1 VALNTG
7 RPIARARVVAS
18 GPGSGGV
25 ALTDE
30 AGRYEISRLA
40 PGTIAITAAKGGFL
54 ATSYGQASWPGTGT
68 SLTLR
73 EGERLEGID
82 IRMPR
87 GGVVAGH
94 VFDETGDPLVGATV
108 RAARVIWVNG
118 EPRAAST
125 ASDTTDDRGQYRVF
139 GLTPGTYYLSATGRS
154 DGGAPLPG
162 ETDQGG
168 GGGVSMPVGYAPTYY
183 PAAVSVAD
191 ATTVRVKAGQETLG
205 IDVTTR
211 LVSMAKVSGVVTSSE
226 PSARMSVILFPE
238 GQGGFPFPGLQ
249 AMVSRD
255 GTFTIRNVP
264 PGRYIALGH
273 EIRADDRA
281 QGRTA
286 LATLRFAALPLVV
299 SGQDITGVTMTLRPG
314 GTISGTV
321 LFEASTAQPPRN
333 LGSFRV
339 MTTGLRASIGIP
351 ASVSPVRADGSFTVN
366 NVAPLPVML
375 DAAVPARDPD
385 AGADKR
391 APWQL
396 KGIYLNGRDIS
407 DTPFEVSPD
416 RPVSGVVVV
425 FSDSVT
431 TLAGA
436 VRDKAGQPAAGC
448 AVVVFSSDRALW
460 SLPLSRYVRMA
471 RTDRDGRFEIRP
483 LAPGSYYV
491 QTLADVDSL
500 QWSNPE
506 VLEQLRETASLVRL
520 VDGET
525 KSLDLLLRGR

>member
-1 VALNTG
+1 VNTG
-7 RPIARARVVAS
+7 RPITRARVVVS
-18 GPGSGGV
+18 GPGTGGV

-54 ATSYGQASWPGTGT
+54 ATSYGQASWPGAGT

-73 EGERLEGID
+73 ERERLEGIE

-87 GGVVAGH
+87 GGVVAGQ
-94 VFDETGDPLVGATV
+94 VFDDTGEPLASATV
-108 RAARVIWVNG
+108 RATRVIWVNG
-118 EPRAAST
+118 ESRAAST

-139 GLTPGTYYLSATGRS
+139 GLTPGTYYVSATARS
-154 DGGAPLPG
+154 DSGGALPG
-162 ETDQGG
+162 EADQGG
-168 GGGVSMPVGYAPTYY
+168 QGGVSMPVGYAPTYY
-183 PAAVSVAD
+183 PAAISVAD
-191 ATTVRVKAGQETLG
+191 ATAVGVKAGQETLG

-226 PSARMSVILFPE
+226 PSARMSVTLFAE
-238 GQGGFPFPGLQ
+238 GQGGFPSPGLQ
-249 AMVSRD
+249 AAVSRD
-255 GTFTIRNVP
+255 GTFTVRNVP
-264 PGRYIALGH
+264 PGRYIALAH
-273 EIRADDRA
+273 EIRVDPV
-281 QGRTA
+281 QQRTA
-286 LATLRFAALPLVV
+286 LATLRFAALPLLV

-321 LFEASTAQPPRN
+321 SFEGSRAQPPRN

-339 MTTGLRASIGIP
+339 MATGLRASIGIP
-351 ASVSPVRADGSFTVN
+351 ASVSSVRADGSFTIN

-375 DAAVPARDPD
+375 DAAVPARDAD
-385 AGADKR
+385 AGADRR

-407 DTPFEVSPD
+407 DAPIEVSPD

-436 VRDKAGQPAAGC
+436 VRDNAGQPAAGC

-471 RTDRDGRFEIRP
+471 RTGRDGRFEIRP

-506 VLEQLRETASLVRL
+506 VLEQLRETASLVRV